1 MPVNRISER
10 ALRKLV
16 KESITEDALCI
27 VKFYSNGCEY
37 CSALHEYYVDIA
49 DSYENENVHFFAFNV
64 EDARDLDSLI
74 KLNGVP
80 TIVSVKTGLLK
91 SRIRV
96 LEDPDP
102 PNKHTW
108 YFSKD
113 IKAFI
118 DKENNK

>member
-1 MPVNRISER
+1 MPVNRISEK

-16 KESITEDALCI
+16 KESIDEEALCV

-37 CSALHEYYVDIA
+37 CHHLHEYYVDI
-49 DSYENENVHFFAFNV
+49 SKEYEDKDDVHFFAFNV
-64 EDARDLDSLI
+64 EDADNLGNII
-74 KLNGVP
+74 KINGIP
-80 TIVSVKTGLLK
+80 TIASVKTGLLK
-91 SRIRV
+91 PRVRI

-113 IKAFI
+113 IKNFI
-118 DKENNK
+118 DREK